1 MLYARLSG
9 LIRTDGDDM
18 TKRFGLI
25 WKLTRRPSYV
35 LSYIRGWIQTALAQA
50 TANTVGIV
58 AATSTL
64 EVVVTRKDGAI
75 EDYGVTSR
83 RVVTDDFVAFIVDAL
98 DTAQA
103 TFDDFDYMGY
113 GSGSA
118 AEGAGDTAL
127 GTEFTTQYASDN
139 VRPTGTVSQPAA
151 NQFRLVTTFSPDA
164 SVTVQ
169 EAAPFSQAAVAGGIM
184 MDRSLTGGQAL
195 VSGDSLQS
203 TYTCTFSSGG

>member
-1 MLYARLSG
+1 
-9 LIRTDGDDM
+9 M
-18 TKRFGLI
+18 TKHYGLI

-64 EVVVTRKDGAI
+64 EVVVTRKDGAV

-103 TFDDFDYMGY
+103 TFDDFDYMGF
-113 GSGSA
+113 GTGSA

-127 GTEFTTQYASDN
+127 GTELTTQYATDN

-151 NQFRLVTTFSPDA
+151 NQFRLVTTLSPDA

-195 VSGDSLQS
+195 VSGDSLQT
-203 TYTCTFSSGG
+203 TYTLSITSGS

>member
-1 MLYARLSG
+1 
-9 LIRTDGDDM
+9 M
-18 TKRFGLI
+18 TKHYGLI

-58 AATSTL
+58 AAPSTL

-75 EDYGVTSR
+75 EDYGITSR

-113 GSGSA
+113 GTGSA
-118 AEGAGDTAL
+118 AEAAGDTAL
-127 GTEFTTQYASDN
+127 GTELTTQYASDN

-151 NQFRLVTTFSPDA
+151 NQFRLVTTLSPDA
-164 SVTVQ
+164 TVTIQ
-169 EAAPFSQAAVAGGIM
+169 EAAPFSQAAVAGGVM

-195 VSGDSLQS
+195 VSGDSLQT
-203 TYTCTFSSGG
+203 TYTLSLTSGG